1 MPSPVATTMSPAPPP
16 RRRHAAPDAPPEAIV
31 SSSGENG
38 GGCCSI
44 ASMRASASDGVSDP
58 STTARALPSMSA
70 SLPRLRPPGS
80 TRVRKVRC
88 PDPLPNATK
97 IDVGVEKK
105 WPTSPSRVDAVT
117 SARSSAGEA

>member
-1 MPSPVATTMSPAPPP
+1 
-16 RRRHAAPDAPPEAIV
+16 
-31 SSSGENG
+31 
-38 GGCCSI
+38 
-44 ASMRASASDGVSDP
+44 MRASASDGVSDP
-58 STTARALPSMSA
+58 SVTARALPSMSA

-88 PDPLPNATK
+88 PDSLPNATK

>member
-31 SSSGENG
+31 SSSRENG

-88 PDPLPNATK
+88 ADPLPNATK